1 MNRKVKFCIFSLSF
15 FCLFSL
21 NAQLLSSKKSFT
33 RIDSLRGFL
42 SPART
47 SIDITFYDLDVV
59 FDTVQKTISGQ
70 NSIYFKTTSSTQ
82 IVQLDLDEKLS
93 ITSVKYKK
101 KDVIY
106 SREYNTIYID
116 LPALLDSGKTGKIDI
131 AYSGK
136 PQIAKRAP
144 WDGGFVWSRN
154 KEGDLWLAVAC
165 EGLGASSWWPCE
177 DHLSDEPDSMQI
189 KLTVPKGLTAV
200 SNGNLRKEE
209 SVSDKM
215 DRFTWFVSYP
225 VNTYNVTFNIGK
237 YVHWSDT
244 LTYADGEKLP
254 LDYYVMP
261 YNLERS
267 KVHFEQVKPMLLCYE
282 KYLGKYPFPNDG
294 YALVETPYL
303 GMEHQGAIAY
313 GNKYK
318 TGYDGKDFS
327 GIGLDF
333 DYIIIHETGHE
344 WWGNSVS
351 AKDIGD
357 MWIHESFCTYS
368 EAIYVEC
375 MFGKEK
381 ALAYINSKKKSVQN
395 QHPIQGPYSVNE
407 EGSGDMYNK
416 GMLMLNTLRTL
427 VNNDKLWWQTI
438 KSISDTTF
446 KLKTTDAASIIAFF
460 EQRTKLKLDKFF
472 EQYLGQ
478 AEIPKLSFVLRK
490 KGKERYS
497 FEYVWQT
504 DVKGFHMP
512 ILYYIGDK
520 LYRREATTTIKKKR
534 ITIKNLT
541 DFKIADNLIYVNSV
555 RVL

>member
-1 MNRKVKFCIFSLSF
+1 MKLKVKFCIFLLSVF
-15 FCLFSL
+15 GVFSAE
-21 NAQLLSSKKSFT
+21 AQLLSSKKSFT
-33 RIDSLRGFL
+33 RIDSLRGAL
-42 SPART
+42 TPART
-47 SIDITFYDLDVV
+47 CFDVTFYDLSVT
-59 FDTVQKTISGQ
+59 FDTLHKTIVGK
-70 NSIYFKTTSSTQ
+70 NDIYFNTTAPTQ
-82 IVQLDLDEKLS
+82 ILQLDLDEKLT
-93 ITSVKYKK
+93 INAIRFKK
-101 KDVIY
+101 KALTY
-106 SREYNTIYID
+106 SREYNTVYID
-116 LPALLDSGKTGKIDI
+116 LPTKLDTGKTGKIEI
-131 AYSGK
+131 EYSGMT
-136 PQIAKRAP
+136 QTAKRAP
-144 WDGGFVWSRN
+144 WDGGFVWSKN
-154 KEGDLWLAVAC
+154 KDGDLWLAVAC
-165 EGLGASSWWPCE
+165 EGLGASSWWPCK

-189 KLTVPKGLTAV
+189 SLIIPKGLMAI
-200 SNGNLRKEE
+200 SNGNLRGIQK
-209 SVSDKM
+209 VNDKM
-215 DRFTWFVSYP
+215 DKFTWFVSYP
-225 VNTYNVTFNIGK
+225 INTYNVTFNISK

-244 LTYADGEKLP
+244 LIYADGDKLP

-267 KVHFEQVKPMLLCYE
+267 KVHFAQVKPMLLCYE
-282 KYLGKYPFPNDG
+282 MYFGKYPFPNDG

-351 AKDIGD
+351 AKDIAD

-375 MFGKEK
+375 MFGKDK
-381 ALAYINSKKKSVQN
+381 ALDYINSKKKSVQN
-395 QHPIQGPYSVNE
+395 LNPIQGPYHVNE

-438 KSISDTTF
+438 KAISDTTF
-446 KLKTTDAASIIAFF
+446 KHKTTDAASIIAFF

-472 EQYLGQ
+472 EQYLQ
-478 AEIPKLSFVLRK
+478 QSEIPKLSFVLRK
-490 KGKERYS
+490 KGKTSYT

-504 DVKGFHMP
+504 EVKDFHMP
-512 ILYYIGDK
+512 VLYYVGDK
-520 LYRREATTTIKKKR
+520 LYRTDATTKIKKKR
-534 ITIKNLT
+534 VIIKDIA
-541 DFKIADNLIYVNSV
+541 DFKIADNLIYINSV